1 MKFSDLPDIDFVTAD
16 KDAVQSV
23 ILSIYKSVTGRQL
36 AQGDPVRLFV
46 LVITNVVILLLN
58 KINETG
64 RQNLLKYADGINL
77 DHIGILVGVSRIP
90 AAGASTTVRATLS
103 APRSTITTIPAGT
116 RITAGDNIFF
126 ATVGDIVILA
136 GQTTATGPANCTT
149 TGAGGNGYVA
159 GELNTIVDPVP
170 YVASIVNITTSQ
182 GGSDTEDD
190 NRYRER
196 IHNAP
201 ESFSCAG
208 ASGAY
213 EFFAKKASTTIADVK
228 VVSPAPGDV
237 VIYPLL
243 ENGVLPEQEIL
254 SAVVAM
260 CNQTHVRPLTDHV
273 SAQTPGQKSY
283 NINLTYYVNYADQ
296 THASVIQQNVDKAV
310 NEYVV
315 WQRSAMG
322 RDINPSEL
330 IRRVMEAGAKRVVVT
345 APVYTAV
352 KNGSDADAYA
362 VEIAVLGSKTV
373 TYGGIEDE

>member
-1 MKFSDLPDIDFVTAD
+1 MKFRDLPDVDFVTAD

-46 LVITNVVILLLN
+46 LVITNVVVLLLN

-77 DHIGILVGVSRIP
+77 DHIGILVGVARIP
-90 AAGASTTVRATLS
+90 ATGASTTVRATLS
-103 APRSTITTIPAGT
+103 APRSTITTIPIGT
-116 RITAGDNIFF
+116 RITAGDNVFF
-126 ATVGDIVILA
+126 ALASDIVILA
-136 GQTTATGPANCTT
+136 GQTTGTGKAICTVV
-149 TGAGGNGYVA
+149 GGQGNGYAA
-159 GELNTIVDPVP
+159 GELSTIVDPVP
-170 YVASIVNITTSQ
+170 YVESMVNITTSQ
-182 GGSDTEDD
+182 GGADRENDE
-190 NRYRER
+190 NYRER

-213 EFFAKKASTTIADVK
+213 EFFAKKVSATIADVK

-243 ENGVLPEQEIL
+243 EHGVLPEQEIL

-352 KNGSDADAYA
+352 KNGSEADAYA

>member
-1 MKFSDLPDIDFVTAD
+1 MKFSDLPDIAFVSAD

-90 AAGASTTVRATLS
+90 ATGAITTVRATLS
-103 APRSTITTIPAGT
+103 APRGTITTIPAGT
-116 RITAGDNIFF
+116 RITAGDNVFF
-126 ATVGDIVILA
+126 ATAGDIVILA
-136 GQTTATGPANCTT
+136 GQTTGTGKAICTVV
-149 TGAGGNGYVA
+149 GSQGNGYAA
-159 GELNTIVDPVP
+159 GELSTIVDPVP
-170 YVASIVNITTSQ
+170 YVESMVNITTSQ
-182 GGSDTEDD
+182 GGADRENDE
-190 NRYRER
+190 NYRER

-213 EFFAKKASTTIADVK
+213 EFFAKKASATIADVK
-228 VVSPAPGDV
+228 VISPAPGDV

-260 CNQTHVRPLTDHV
+260 CNQTHIRPLTDHV
-273 SAQTPGQKSY
+273 SAQAPGEKSY
-283 NINLTYYVNYADQ
+283 NINLTYYINQDAQ
-296 THASVIQQNVDKAV
+296 TQASIIQQNVDTAV
-310 NEYVV
+310 NEYAT
-315 WQRSAMG
+315 WQRSVMG

-330 IRRVMEAGAKRVVVT
+330 IRRVMEAGAKRVSVVS
-345 APVYTAV
+345 PVFTAV
-352 KNGSDADAYA
+352 KNGSQEDGFT

-373 TYGGIEDE
+373 TYGGVEDE

>member
-1 MKFSDLPDIDFVTAD
+1 M
-16 KDAVQSV
+16 
-23 ILSIYKSVTGRQL
+23 
-36 AQGDPVRLFV
+36 
-46 LVITNVVILLLN
+46 
-58 KINETG
+58 
-64 RQNLLKYADGINL
+64 
-77 DHIGILVGVSRIP
+77 
-90 AAGASTTVRATLS
+90 
-103 APRSTITTIPAGT
+103 
-116 RITAGDNIFF
+116 
-126 ATVGDIVILA
+126 
-136 GQTTATGPANCTT
+136 
-149 TGAGGNGYVA
+149 
-159 GELNTIVDPVP
+159 DPVP

-273 SAQTPGQKSY
+273 SAQSPGQKSY

-352 KNGSDADAYA
+352 KNGSEADAYA

>member
-90 AAGASTTVRATLS
+90 ATGAITTVRATLS
-103 APRSTITTIPAGT
+103 APRGTITTIPAGT
-116 RITAGDNIFF
+116 RITAGDNVFF
-126 ATVGDIVILA
+126 ATAGDIVILA
-136 GQTTATGPANCTT
+136 GQTTGTGKAICTVV
-149 TGAGGNGYVA
+149 GSQGNGYAA
-159 GELNTIVDPVP
+159 GELSTIVDPVP
-170 YVASIVNITTSQ
+170 YVESMVNITTSQ
-182 GGSDTEDD
+182 GGADRENDE
-190 NRYRER
+190 NYRER

-213 EFFAKKASTTIADVK
+213 EFFAKKASATIADVK
-228 VVSPAPGDV
+228 VISPAPGNV

-254 SAVVAM
+254 SAIVAM
-260 CNQTHVRPLTDHV
+260 CNQTHIRPLTDHV
-273 SAQTPGQKSY
+273 SAQAPGEKSY
-283 NINLTYYVNYADQ
+283 NINLTYYINQDDQ
-296 THASVIQQNVDKAV
+296 TQASIIQQNVDTAV
-310 NEYVV
+310 NDYAI
-315 WQRSAMG
+315 WQRSVMG

-330 IRRVMEAGAKRVVVT
+330 IRRVMEAGAKRVSVVS
-345 APVYTAV
+345 PVFTAV
-352 KNGSDADAYA
+352 KNGSQEDGFT

-373 TYGGIEDE
+373 TYGGVEDE

>member
-136 GQTTATGPANCTT
+136 GQTTATGPAICTT
-149 TGAGGNGYVA
+149 MGAGGNGYVA

-352 KNGSDADAYA
+352 KNGSEADAYA

>member
-1 MKFSDLPDIDFVTAD
+1 MKFSDLPDVDFVTAD

-46 LVITNVVILLLN
+46 LVITNVVVLLLN

-77 DHIGILVGVSRIP
+77 DHIGILVGVSRLP
-90 AAGASTTVRATLS
+90 ATGAGTTVRATLS
-103 APRSTITTIPAGT
+103 ASRGTIITIPAGT
-116 RITAGDNIFF
+116 RITAGDNVFF
-126 ATVGDIVILA
+126 ATAGDIVIPA
-136 GQTTATGPANCTT
+136 GQTTATGPASCTT
-149 TGAGGNGYVA
+149 TGAAGNGYAA

-182 GGSDTEDD
+182 GGADTEDD
-190 NRYRER
+190 DRYRER

-228 VVSPAPGDV
+228 VVSPAPGEV

-243 ENGVLPEQEIL
+243 EEGVLPEQEIL
-254 SAVVAM
+254 TAVVAI

-273 SAQTPGQKSY
+273 SAQAPGQKSY
-283 NINLTYYVNYADQ
+283 NVNLTYYVNYADQ
-296 THASVIQQNVDKAV
+296 THASVIQQNVNKAV

-315 WQRSAMG
+315 WQRSAIG

-352 KNGSDADAYA
+352 KNGSEADAYA